1 MEREPVEEPVM
12 VGQVP
17 EETEIATLFGPVEE
31 DGEPKRRR
39 RRR

>member
-1 MEREPVEEPVM
+1 M

-17 EETEIATLFGPVEE
+17 EETSAEIATLFAPVEE